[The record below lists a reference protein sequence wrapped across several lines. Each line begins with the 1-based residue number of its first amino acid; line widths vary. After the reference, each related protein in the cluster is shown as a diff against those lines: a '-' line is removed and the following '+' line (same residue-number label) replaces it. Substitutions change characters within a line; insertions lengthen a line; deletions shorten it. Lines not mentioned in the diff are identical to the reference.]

1 MMDIK
6 IDLKS
11 FVPIFEQIKQQVTLL
26 ILRGRYKPED
36 ALPSIRDLAAGLIV
50 NPNTVARAYRELEQT
65 GVITTRRGKGCFV
78 SEEALTLLPSAQ
90 TGMARLIVRRAVD
103 ELHDLQL
110 DGGRI
115 RELFDEILNDKSKK
129 RGKAND
135 GNHT

>member
-1 MMDIK
+1 MTDIK

-26 ILRGRYKPED
+26 ILRGRYKQGD

-78 SEEALTLLPSAQ
+78 SEDALTLLPASQ
-90 TGMARLIVRRAVD
+90 TGMARDIVCRAVD
-103 ELHDLQL
+103 ELLDIQL
-110 DGGRI
+110 DGVRI
-115 RELFDEILNDKSKK
+115 RELIDEILDDKCKK
-129 RGKAND
+129 KEKVND
-135 GNHT
+135 GNHS